1 LMGIEC
7 HGLPSEEMRDAAE
20 ATESKGVSEG
30 EEAATTGRAGGGA
43 S

>member
-1 LMGIEC
+1 MGIEC